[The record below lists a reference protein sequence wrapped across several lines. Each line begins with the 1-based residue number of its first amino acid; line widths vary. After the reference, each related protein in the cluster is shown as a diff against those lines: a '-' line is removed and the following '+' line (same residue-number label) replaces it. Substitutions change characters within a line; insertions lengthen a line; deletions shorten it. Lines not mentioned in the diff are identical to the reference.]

1 MGFKQ
6 LPTHL
11 LLSPLG
17 EDDFIIMG
25 GEDDFIIMGGGSSK

>member
-11 LLSPLG
+11 LLSLTG
-17 EDDFIIMG
+17 DDDFIIMG
-25 GEDDFIIMGGGSSK
+25 DDDFIIMGGGSSK